1 MPRESKKARKERA
14 ERIFEILE
22 REYPEAETALDHG
35 NPFQLAVATILSAQ
49 CTDER
54 VNMVTPELFR
64 RFPDA
69 EALADAPLEKVEE
82 IIHSTGFFRSKARN
96 IVGMA
101 GALLGEHGGD
111 LPRSIRELTA
121 LPGIGRKTANVILGN
136 AFGIDEGVVVDTH
149 VKRLSGRMGFT
160 RETTP
165 EKVERDLMEIFPRGS
180 WTLLSHLLILHGRA
194 VCPARKPRCGECP
207 VAHLCPSSTA

>member
-1 MPRESKKARKERA
+1 MPRESGKARRERA
-14 ERIFEILE
+14 GRIFEILE
-22 REYPEAETALDHG
+22 REYPEAETALNHE

-69 EALADAPLEKVEE
+69 EALAAAPLEEVEE
-82 IIHSTGFFRSKARN
+82 IIHSTGFFRSKAKN

-101 GALLGEHGGD
+101 SALLEEHGGE

-149 VKRLSGRMGFT
+149 VKRLAGRMGFT

-165 EKVERDLMEIFPRGS
+165 EKVERDLMELFPRES

-194 VCPARKPRCGECP
+194 VCQARKPRCGACP
-207 VAHLCPSSTA
+207 VAHPCPSSSA